1 MDLQTLWFILIAVLF
16 TGFLFLEGF
25 DYGVGILLP
34 FVARNDHERRIVI
47 NSIGPVWDG
56 NEVWL
61 LTAGGAM
68 FAAFP
73 NWYATLFSGFYLALF
88 LILIALIVRGVA
100 FEFRSKDDRP
110 QWRSLWDGAIFI
122 GSLVPALLWGV
133 AFGNILRGLAIDA
146 SMTYVGSFFDLLNPY
161 ALITGVVLLGLF
173 ILHGAL
179 FLQLK
184 TDGVIR
190 ERVEHIARR
199 FWLPVTLVA
208 VAFVALSAF
217 ETDILTRLNAAN
229 VLGLVVAVVALL
241 LTGFFIFRSALRLGL
256 RRHRPDCRRRRGADL
271 WDFVPA
277 CYALN
282 VRFRPDDLQCL
293 VQRVYTP
300 GHDGHRPDS
309 GAYCAGLSGLDLL
322 GLSQTPD
329 HRESSRIL
337 ILHPIFIPVRFSTG
351 QG

>member
-34 FVARNDHERRIVI
+34 FVAKEDNERRLVI

-100 FEFRSKDDRP
+100 FEFRSKDENPR
-110 QWRSLWDGAIFI
+110 WRALWDTAIFI
-122 GSLVPALLWGV
+122 GSLIPALLWGV
-133 AFGNILRGLAIDA
+133 AFGNILRGVAIDA

-161 ALITGVVLLGLF
+161 ALVGGLVTLTLF

-179 FLQLK
+179 FLELK
-184 TDGVIR
+184 TDGVIQQ
-190 ERVEHIARR
+190 RVGQIARR
-199 FWLPVTLVA
+199 FWLPVTLLA
-208 VAFVALSAF
+208 VVFVILSAF
-217 ETDILTRLNAAN
+217 ETDILRRLNVVN
-229 VLGLVVAVVALL
+229 VLGLVIAVAALLGTGYFIFKARYGRAFLGTGLTVVGIVALIFGTLFPRVMPSTLGFDLTIYNASSSAYTLQVMSVIALTLVPVVL
-241 LTGFFIFRSALRLGL
+241 LYQGWTYWVFRKRL
-256 RRHRPDCRRRRGADL
+256 
-271 WDFVPA
+271 
-277 CYALN
+277 
-282 VRFRPDDLQCL
+282 
-293 VQRVYTP
+293 T
-300 GHDGHRPDS
+300 
-309 GAYCAGLSGLDLL
+309 
-322 GLSQTPD
+322 T
-329 HRESSRIL
+329 ESHL
-337 ILHPIFIPVRFSTG
+337 EY
-351 QG
+351 